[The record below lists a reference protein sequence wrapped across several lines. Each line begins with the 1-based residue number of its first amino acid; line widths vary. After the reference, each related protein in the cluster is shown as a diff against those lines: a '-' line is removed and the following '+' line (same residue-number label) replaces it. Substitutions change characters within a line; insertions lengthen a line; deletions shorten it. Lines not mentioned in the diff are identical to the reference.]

1 MRGILFCI
9 LLYDILFWHHINE
22 IRYRCNVYNK
32 YSSGCES
39 DPGMMVLC
47 IRDILEWVKSH
58 AQSNYTLKVAYL
70 EVYNE
75 EINDLLGD
83 VNKGNSKNLKI
94 VSEDAVRGAVIGGL
108 VEEVTNKL
116 RILSVY

>member
-1 MRGILFCI
+1 
-9 LLYDILFWHHINE
+9 
-22 IRYRCNVYNK
+22 
-32 YSSGCES
+32 
-39 DPGMMVLC
+39 MMILC

-58 AQSNYTLKVAYL
+58 PQTAYTLKVAYL

-83 VNKGNSKNLKI
+83 NSKGINKNMKI

-108 VEEVTNKL
+108 VEEV
-116 RILSVY
+116 LSTLHLLYGKSSSFCWG

>member
-1 MRGILFCI
+1 
-9 LLYDILFWHHINE
+9 
-22 IRYRCNVYNK
+22 
-32 YSSGCES
+32 
-39 DPGMMVLC
+39 MVLC

-58 AQSNYTLKVAYL
+58 SQTVYTLKVAYM

-83 VNKGNSKNLKI
+83 VSKGNNKNMKI

-108 VEEVTNKL
+108 VEEVLSTV
-116 RILSVY
+116 ILWNGNNVICFGLHEILDKYLHI

>member
-1 MRGILFCI
+1 
-9 LLYDILFWHHINE
+9 
-22 IRYRCNVYNK
+22 
-32 YSSGCES
+32 
-39 DPGMMVLC
+39 MVLC

-58 AQSNYTLKVAYL
+58 SQTVYTLKVAYM

-83 VNKGNSKNLKI
+83 ASKGNNKNMKI

-108 VEEVTNKL
+108 VEEVMPTSIPWNRSYVICYGVKRHFIRNSQTNN
-116 RILSVY
+116 SYF

>member
-1 MRGILFCI
+1 MCI
-9 LLYDILFWHHINE
+9 VCCII
-22 IRYRCNVYNK
+22 
-32 YSSGCES
+32 GCES

-58 AQSNYTLKVAYL
+58 SQTVYTLKVAYM

-83 VNKGNSKNLKI
+83 ASKGNNKNMKI

-108 VEEVTNKL
+108 VEEVLHARLLQEPCFIPST
-116 RILSVY
+116 

>member
-1 MRGILFCI
+1 
-9 LLYDILFWHHINE
+9 
-22 IRYRCNVYNK
+22 
-32 YSSGCES
+32 
-39 DPGMMVLC
+39 MMVLC

-58 AQSNYTLKVAYL
+58 SQTVYTLKVAYM

-83 VNKGNSKNLKI
+83 ASKGNNKNMKI

-108 VEEVTNKL
+108 VEEVSPARTL
-116 RILSVY
+116 LYILNIGCNMI